1 MACQPLTADEKAAI
15 RARITRLEASYDA
28 IMSGTAIRRFVDQNG
43 ETVEYNAANA
53 ANLLK
58 LINDLKAMVDCTFSK
73 QYRPRPVGFIF
84 PRQ

>member
-1 MACQPLTADEKAAI
+1 MSCQPLTADEKAAI

-53 ANLLK
+53 ANLLR